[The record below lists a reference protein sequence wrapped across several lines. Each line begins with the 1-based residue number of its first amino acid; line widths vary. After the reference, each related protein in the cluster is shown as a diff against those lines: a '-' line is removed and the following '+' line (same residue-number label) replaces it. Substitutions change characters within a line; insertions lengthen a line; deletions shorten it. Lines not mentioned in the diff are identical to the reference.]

1 MKRIVRTLLAVSVLA
16 TLGGCASSP
25 KGPPPAV
32 VHLQGELDR
41 LHRDPRIAANGGDE
55 LRRADAAVDMLVH
68 NSRNMD
74 DRAFDQNVYVAE
86 RLVETAEA
94 DGLARY
100 AEAHA
105 VELGAERDRLLA
117 ESRTRELH
125 SAQATAAAALTAAE
139 IERRNAA
146 LARSD
151 ADDARNQAASARDE
165 LDQMRGRLT
174 ELQTQETE
182 RGLVVTLGDVL
193 FEVDRAELKPGAAR
207 NLDKLVA
214 ALRDNADTSIA
225 IEGHTDSTGSRDHNV
240 DLSERRAE
248 AVAGYLT
255 SHGISSSR
263 ITSRGLGPDF
273 PVASNSNEAGRQQN
287 RRVEVVVQNSV
298 ALR

>member
-1 MKRIVRTLLAVSVLA
+1 MKRIVPTLLAVSVLA
-16 TLGGCASSP
+16 ALGGCASSP

-32 VHLQGELDR
+32 VHLQGELNR
-41 LHRDPRIAANGGDE
+41 LHSDPRIAPNGGDE
-55 LRRADAAVDMLVH
+55 LRRADAAVDMLAH

-125 SAQATAAAALTAAE
+125 SAQATAAAALSAAE

-151 ADDARNQAASARDE
+151 AADARDE

-225 IEGHTDSTGSRDHNV
+225 IEGHTDSTGNRDYNV